1 MIYMMKKS
9 DDYNKLTKDILD
21 EKIKKEKLIN
31 ESSLKEKIK
40 TLAAKEKI
48 SRSNKSRIIS
58 RAR

>member
-1 MIYMMKKS
+1 MMKKS

>member
-1 MIYMMKKS
+1 MMKKS

-40 TLAAKEKI
+40 TLVAKEKI

>member
-40 TLAAKEKI
+40 NTSSKRKDKQKQQKQ
-48 SRSNKSRIIS
+48 NYK
-58 RAR
+58 